1 MSVTRKRCVAINDD
15 RGVIAPKRS
24 KIGWR
29 TKNRAG
35 PLVIV
40 IADFCNK
47 ICQSRH
53 FENAM
58 GASAQMH
65 AMADLSPS
73 VLQRLSIIHQA

>member
-1 MSVTRKRCVAINDD
+1 VLD
-15 RGVIAPKRS
+15 PKRPIREATELPPGHEMMRS
-24 KIGWR
+24 A
-29 TKNRAG
+29 N
-35 PLVIV
+35 
-40 IADFCNK
+40 
-47 ICQSRH
+47 H